1 MISRPFHY
9 CGGYNERSIPSVT
22 VSLRTP
28 PLDTGNKLSSQSPS
42 SSRSLL
48 ALGLLAPVVG
58 ATAGFLGVGFR
69 LALEH
74 ADLLR
79 NALITKA
86 HNHKPIGAL
95 LVTIF
100 CAGAT
105 AASAWLVRQFSPNAT
120 GSGIPY
126 VETIISDELEHTRS
140 RLIPVK
146 FVGGLL
152 SIGSGLALGREGPIV
167 QMGSNCAH
175 LVGKLF
181 KRDWP
186 DCRVLIAAGAGA
198 GLATA
203 FNAPIAGAV
212 FVLEELVQKFE
223 PRIAIAALGASTTA
237 IVVARLFL
245 GDKPDFTIPVLH
257 YASAETRPLF
267 FVLGIVAGLIGIAYN
282 YTLVRTITIAQGL
295 VRWPVELRAGLV
307 GGAVGILAWF
317 APGLVGGGDPITQ
330 RTLLG
335 AGTLTLL
342 PFIFLV
348 RFGLGAVSYAAETP
362 GGLFAPVLVLG
373 AQVGLYFGLLCR
385 LAFPSL
391 NIEPVAF
398 AVVGMAAFFTGV
410 VRAPLTGMLLVCE
423 MTGSVTMILPMLSA
437 CFLAMLVP
445 RLLGNAPIY
454 DSLRELTL
462 RRNSDRQIGSEETM
476 VPPE

>member
-1 MISRPFHY
+1 M
-9 CGGYNERSIPSVT
+9 GTNNEV
-22 VSLRTP
+22 
-28 PLDTGNKLSSQSPS
+28 SSQPVGGP
-42 SSRSLL
+42 RSLL
-48 ALGLLAPVVG
+48 ALALLAPVVG
-58 ATAGFLGVGFR
+58 ATAGFLGVSFR

-79 NALITKA
+79 NVLIGRA
-86 HNHKPIGAL
+86 HNHKFIGPL
-95 LVTIF
+95 LVPIF

-105 AASAWLVRQFSPNAT
+105 ATAAWLVRQFSPNAT

-126 VETIISDELEHTRS
+126 VESVISGELEHVPFH
-140 RLIPVK
+140 LIPVK

-167 QMGSNCAH
+167 QMGSSCAH

-181 KRDWP
+181 KRNWP

-267 FVLGIVAGLIGIAYN
+267 FVLGIIAGLIGIAYN
-282 YTLVRTITIAQGL
+282 YTLLRTITLAQGL
-295 VRWPVELRAGLV
+295 ERWPTELRAGLV
-307 GGAVGILAWF
+307 GASVGILAWF
-317 APGLVGGGDPITQ
+317 APTLVGGGDPITQ
-330 RTLLG
+330 SILLG

-342 PFIFLV
+342 PLIFLI
-348 RFGLGAVSYAAETP
+348 RFALGAVSYAAATP
-362 GGLFAPVLVLG
+362 GGLFAPILVLG
-373 AQVGLYFGLLCR
+373 AQMGLYFGLLCQ
-385 LAFPSL
+385 LAFPNL
-391 NIEPVAF
+391 DVQPVAF

-423 MTGSVTMILPMLSA
+423 MTGSVTMILPMLGA

-445 RLLGNAPIY
+445 TLLGNAPIY
-454 DSLRELTL
+454 DSLREITL
-462 RRNSDRQIGSEETM
+462 RRNS
-476 VPPE
+476 VPAAVASS

>member
-1 MISRPFHY
+1 VNPDKNLSAQAL
-9 CGGYNERSIPSVT
+9 S
-22 VSLRTP
+22 P
-28 PLDTGNKLSSQSPS
+28 PG
-42 SSRSLL
+42 SLL
-48 ALGLLAPVVG
+48 GLALLAPVVG
-58 ATAGFLGVGFR
+58 AAAGFLGATFR
-69 LALEH
+69 LALKH

-79 NALITKA
+79 NVLIARA
-86 HNHKPIGAL
+86 HNHKLIGPL

-105 AASAWLVRQFSPNAT
+105 AVAAWLVRQFSPNAT

-126 VETIISDELEHTRS
+126 IETVISGELEHAPF

-146 FVGGLL
+146 FFGGLL
-152 SIGSGLALGREGPIV
+152 SIGSGLALGREGPSV
-167 QMGSNCAH
+167 QMGSSCAH
-175 LVGKLF
+175 LVGRTF
-181 KRDWP
+181 KRNWP

-267 FVLGIVAGLIGIAYN
+267 FVLGIIAGLIGIAYN
-282 YTLVRTITIAQGL
+282 YTLLRTIALAQL
-295 VRWPVELRAGLV
+295 VRWPTELRAGLV
-307 GGAVGILAWF
+307 GASVGILAWF

-342 PFIFLV
+342 PLIFLI
-348 RFGLGAVSYAAETP
+348 RFGLGAISYAAATP
-362 GGLFAPVLVLG
+362 GGLFAPILVLG
-373 AQVGLYFGLLCR
+373 AQIGLYFGLLCQ

-391 NIEPVAF
+391 NVQPVAF
-398 AVVGMAAFFTGV
+398 AIVGMAAFFTGV

-423 MTGSVTMILPMLSA
+423 MTGSVTMILPMLGA

-445 RLLGNAPIY
+445 TLLGNAPIY

-462 RRNSDRQIGSEETM
+462 RRNS
-476 VPPE
+476 VPITIASS